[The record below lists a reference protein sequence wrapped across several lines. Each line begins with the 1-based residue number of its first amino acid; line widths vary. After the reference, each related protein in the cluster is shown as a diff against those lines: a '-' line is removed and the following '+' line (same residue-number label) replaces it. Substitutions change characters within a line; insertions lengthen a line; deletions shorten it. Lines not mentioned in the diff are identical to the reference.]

1 MGRET
6 PVALRQNEQV
16 IGEDLVASL
25 DKRSAEARFSVA
37 RLTQKSHGS
46 AVDADDCRMEW
57 FESLLDESEGER
69 LPEQIGVDRLARM
82 LTKGP
87 TQDQSAIG

>member
-25 DKRSAEARFSVA
+25 DKRSAEA
-37 RLTQKSHGS
+37 
-46 AVDADDCRMEW
+46 
-57 FESLLDESEGER
+57 
-69 LPEQIGVDRLARM
+69 
-82 LTKGP
+82 
-87 TQDQSAIG
+87 

>member
-1 MGRET
+1 
-6 PVALRQNEQV
+6 
-16 IGEDLVASL
+16 
-25 DKRSAEARFSVA
+25 
-37 RLTQKSHGS
+37 
-46 AVDADDCRMEW
+46 MEW